1 MRATEHRLC
10 DRPQAPLAGRGPRVI
25 ACFRTFGVPALTS
38 ASTAPSPEKP
48 PSTSQGAGRFAWIDW
63 FRGLACIL
71 MFQTHAYDAWTRE
84 PFRQGLYWDIARMQ
98 LGGFPA
104 RMFLF
109 LAGVSLMLRYSGDAR
124 RGVSPQDARRGA
136 LWRGC
141 EVLLY
146 GLLFR
151 VAEWLLGGAER
162 KNLPELFKVDI
173 LNCIGVSLMICALLV
188 PPRPRGRSPVP
199 IVALISAVA
208 VVFAAPVVQRWP
220 WPAWLPASVAAYL
233 WDGTPLGTF
242 PQLPF
247 LAYTLSG
254 AVFGSVWLKAASDQR
269 LAKALMWSSILG
281 LFLALAIQWGN
292 WRGYALFSPS
302 PTVPIPAF
310 PSSFGYRL
318 GMCLLLAG
326 GSYAWTTWR
335 GSTQFSPLRILG
347 QASLLVYVVHVE
359 MVYGRLTWSLHHR
372 LHPLTVTALIGL
384 LSGLMIALAWFR
396 VERFGPWLRTIRG
409 RSSTLDSVR
418 PATEK

>member
-1 MRATEHRLC
+1 
-10 DRPQAPLAGRGPRVI
+10 
-25 ACFRTFGVPALTS
+25 
-38 ASTAPSPEKP
+38 
-48 PSTSQGAGRFAWIDW
+48 
-63 FRGLACIL
+63 

-84 PFRQGLYWDIARMQ
+84 PYRDGLYWDLARMQ

-109 LAGVSLMLRYSGDAR
+109 LAGVSLMLRFAGDAR
-124 RGVSPQDARRGA
+124 RNVAPWPARMGA

-151 VAEWLLGGAER
+151 VAEWLLSGAEA

-173 LNCIGVSLMICALLV
+173 LNCIGVSLMLCALLV
-188 PPRPRGRSPVP
+188 PPRPRYRVP
-199 IVALISAVA
+199 LLAALLAVV
-208 VVFAAPVVQRWP
+208 VVFATPIVQRWP
-220 WPAWLPASVAAYL
+220 WPAWLPAPIAAYL

-247 LAYTLSG
+247 VAYTLAG
-254 AVFGSVWLKAASDQR
+254 AVFGSYWLDAGSRGR
-269 LAKALMWSSILG
+269 LGQALTLTTVVG
-281 LFLALAIQWGN
+281 LVLALAIQWGN
-292 WRGYALFSPS
+292 RRGYALFAAS

-326 GSYAWTTWR
+326 ASYAWTTWR
-335 GSTQFSPLRILG
+335 GGTGFSPLRTLG

-372 LHPLTVTALIGL
+372 LHPLLVTGLIVL

-396 VERFGPWLRTIRG
+396 VERVGPWLKSQRQRRTR
-409 RSSTLDSVR
+409 TTAHT
-418 PATEK
+418 P